1 MNRDIEGSR
10 THHQTAI
17 RTRQQVACTAPTR
30 TSTPKISH
38 VWLEYAGQLGSMRC
52 SQVCQLGRSLL
63 IAAWSSTVMFTGMGC
78 LLRIASPWLQ
88 GFLRVR
94 EPGSS
99 LTPTRGAHSL
109 THWGELSCITACP
122 DISSK
127 KETHL
132 TIPRIDS
139 WLIVVIYSTGPFR
152 IQ

>member
-17 RTRQQVACTAPTR
+17 RTRQQIACTAPTR

-63 IAAWSSTVMFTGMGC
+63 IAAWSSKVMFTGMGC
-78 LLRIASPWLQ
+78 LHHRGYRTSCACES
-88 GFLRVR
+88 
-94 EPGSS
+94 
-99 LTPTRGAHSL
+99 RGALSRRRGEL

-127 KETHL
+127 KEAHM